1 MNRWSSGCAR
11 RSRLVIDSA
20 TDHCPQRHCLSIH
33 PQDRREPLA
42 PAGDGRY
49 KVQTTG
55 ESPAVFAKLIE
66 ALSEAVMTMRRG
78 SQPRAAS
85 MIAAVCLSV
94 VVAGCSSDPGPGV
107 RPSSDSPSPTSPTSS
122 TTSSDPAVAAASQA
136 ALASYRGYW
145 EAQAR
150 SQANPARPQDPNL
163 AKYATGSA
171 LAGAQSTLLTFRQSG
186 IAMKGA
192 PSLDPRVTSVDKAV
206 HTVSITDCVD
216 SSNWKPIYVASGKSA
231 LAPGQPLRV
240 VVDSLV
246 TATRGSWEVSTS
258 VVHRDQTC

>member
-1 MNRWSSGCAR
+1 M
-11 RSRLVIDSA
+11 
-20 TDHCPQRHCLSIH
+20 
-33 PQDRREPLA
+33 
-42 PAGDGRY
+42 GDGRY

-78 SQPRAAS
+78 SRPRAALVF
-85 MIAAVCLSV
+85 AAACLSV
-94 VVAGCSSDPGPGV
+94 VVAGCTSDSGPIAT
-107 RPSSDSPSPTSPTSS
+107 PSSSSPSLVSPSSSS
-122 TTSSDPAVAAASQA
+122 TSTDPAVAAASQA

-192 PSLDPRVTSVDKAV
+192 PSLDPRVTSVDNAV
-206 HTVSITDCVD
+206 RNVSISDCVD

-240 VVDSLV
+240 VVDSVV
-246 TATRGSWEVSTS
+246 TAAKGSWAVSSS